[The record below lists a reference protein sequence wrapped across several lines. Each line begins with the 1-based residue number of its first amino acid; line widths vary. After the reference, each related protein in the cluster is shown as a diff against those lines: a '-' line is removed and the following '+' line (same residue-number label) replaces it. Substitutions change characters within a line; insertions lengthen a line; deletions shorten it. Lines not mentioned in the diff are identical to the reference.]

1 MSDAREAWSRLVSQW
16 RSSGETAREFASRHG
31 VNASTLSGWAWRLGR
46 EGGSDAG
53 TRPRSSLPT
62 ANMIEVR
69 AVPTKVYEECFE
81 LEVGG
86 RRVRV
91 PPSFD
96 EDALRRLI
104 DVLEDAR

>member
-1 MSDAREAWSRLVSQW
+1 
-16 RSSGETAREFASRHG
+16 
-31 VNASTLSGWAWRLGR
+31 
-46 EGGSDAG
+46 
-53 TRPRSSLPT
+53 
-62 ANMIEVR
+62 MIEVR